1 MEEGEPCGVVVV
13 DKPRGPTSHDV
24 VALVRRRLGT
34 RRVGHAG
41 TLDPMA
47 TGVLVIAV
55 GEATKL
61 VPWLTA
67 HDKGYR
73 ATIALGVET
82 DTLDADG
89 RELRRLEVC
98 GALREALALAREAGP
113 APLLCAAID
122 EERRRARQVP
132 PR

>member
-1 MEEGEPCGVVVV
+1 MRATPTGILVV

-24 VALVRRRLGT
+24 VARVRRALRT
-34 RRVGHAG
+34 REVGHAG

-61 VPWLTA
+61 VPWLTSQSKA
-67 HDKGYR
+67 YE

-82 DTLDADG
+82 DALDADG
-89 RELRRLEVC
+89 RVTRR
-98 GALREALALAREAGP
+98 
-113 APLLCAAID
+113 
-122 EERRRARQVP
+122 VP
-132 PR
+132 TSDA